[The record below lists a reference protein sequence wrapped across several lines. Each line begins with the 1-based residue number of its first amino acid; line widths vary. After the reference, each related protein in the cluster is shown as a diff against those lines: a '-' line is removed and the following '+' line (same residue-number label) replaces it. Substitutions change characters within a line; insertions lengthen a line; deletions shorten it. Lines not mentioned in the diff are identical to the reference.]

1 MSKSAA
7 ALPSSAVSFASRPDR
22 VALAI
27 IAAFALLRLLVAAN
41 IDLSFDESY
50 TVSVAHRLDLSY
62 YDHPPLLYW
71 IVHLFLPLLGDGRAM
86 RVPFIALFAGTSWLL
101 YRLTERLFDAPAGV
115 LAVLALNCS
124 GCFTFGL
131 GSMIEPDGPLMFAML
146 AAALTLTRVLF
157 REREKESTELGIWLQ
172 SGLWIGVAALSKYHA
187 VLFAA
192 GLLLFLLSV
201 PHQRRRLYRAAP
213 WLAAL
218 LALTV
223 ALPVLVW
230 NLQHHWAS
238 FEFQAAR
245 AGAGGGLH
253 PQYVLAN
260 IAGQAIWLLPW
271 IFVPLLIAGFQAMR
285 AGPAAERSW
294 YCFCLGLPTIVVFT
308 VIPLWGR
315 IGLPHWQMPGWL
327 MLFPLLGDWACR
339 AIETARL
346 RRCGIAGAAAML
358 VFAAGLVFQVNTGYG
373 HIVAPR
379 ASPLVDP
386 TLEMF
391 SWRQLPPQ
399 LAARGL
405 LPPGTFVITT
415 SWFYAGKIDQA
426 LHDAVPIV
434 VFDNDPRQFGLRYK
448 REDLLGHDA
457 IVVAPT
463 RSMHGIAAGLQPYF
477 DSIEERAPLALGRSG
492 RREIELSVLRARH
505 LRTPLPAP
513 AWTR

>member
-1 MSKSAA
+1 
-7 ALPSSAVSFASRPDR
+7 VSFSSRPER

-41 IDLSFDESY
+41 VGLSFDEAY
-50 TVSVAHRLDLSY
+50 TLSVARALDLSY

-71 IVHLFLPLLGDGRAM
+71 IAHLFLPLLGDGSAA

-101 YRLTERLFDAPAGV
+101 YRLTERLFHARAGV

-157 REREKESTELGIWLQ
+157 PAREQESGELAIWLQ
-172 SGLWIGVAALSKYHA
+172 TGLWIGVAALSKYHA

-192 GLLLFLLSV
+192 GLLSFLLSV
-201 PHQRRRLYRAAP
+201 PHQRRHLRRAAP
-213 WLAAL
+213 WLGAL
-218 LALTV
+218 LAL
-223 ALPVLVW
+223 AIASPVLVW
-230 NLQHHWAS
+230 NFRHHWAS

-245 AGAGGGLH
+245 AGPGGGLH

-271 IFVPLLIAGFQAMR
+271 IFVPLLIAGSRALR

-294 YCFCLGLPTIVVFT
+294 YCLCLGLPTIAVFT
-308 VIPLWGR
+308 VIPLWGH

-327 MLFPLLGDWACR
+327 MLFPVLGEWGCH
-339 AIETARL
+339 AIEATRL
-346 RRCGIAGAAAML
+346 RRWGIAGAAAML
-358 VFAAGLVFQVNTGYG
+358 VFAAGIVFQVNTGYG

-391 SWRQLPPQ
+391 AWRQLPPQ
-399 LAARGL
+399 LVARGL

-415 SWFYAGKIDQA
+415 SWFYAGKLDQA

-434 VFDNDPRQFGLRYK
+434 VFDDDPRQFGLRYD
-448 REDLLGHDA
+448 RQDLLGHDA
-457 IVVAPT
+457 IVVAPSG
-463 RSMHGIAAGLQPYF
+463 SMHGVAVRLQPYF
-477 DSIEERAPLALGRSG
+477 DSIEERGPLALGREG
-492 RREIELSVLRARH
+492 RREIELSVLCAHR

-513 AWTR
+513 GWAR

>member
-1 MSKSAA
+1 
-7 ALPSSAVSFASRPDR
+7 VSFSSRPDR

-27 IAAFALLRLLVAAN
+27 IAVFALLRLLLAATVG
-41 IDLSFDESY
+41 LSFDEAY
-50 TVSVAHRLDLSY
+50 TVSVAHSLDLSY
-62 YDHPPLLYW
+62 YDHPPLQYW
-71 IVHLFLPLLGDGRAM
+71 IAHLFLPLLGNGRVA
-86 RVPFIALFAGTSWLL
+86 RLPFIALFAGTSWLL
-101 YRLTERLFDAPAGV
+101 YRLTERLFHARAGV

-131 GSMIEPDGPLMFAML
+131 GTMVEPDGPLMFATL

-157 REREKESTELGIWLQ
+157 PARETESTRLVVWLQ

-201 PHQRRRLYRAAP
+201 PHQRRRLHGAAP
-213 WLAAL
+213 WLGAL
-218 LALTV
+218 LAL
-223 ALPVLVW
+223 AIASPVFVW

-238 FEFQAAR
+238 FEFQADR
-245 AGAGGGLH
+245 ASPGGFH
-253 PQYVLAN
+253 PGHVLAN

-271 IFVPLLIAGFQAMR
+271 IFVPLLIAAARAWR
-285 AGPAAERSW
+285 AGPAAERTW
-294 YCFCLGLPTIVVFT
+294 YCLCLGMPTIVVFT

-327 MLFPLLGDWACR
+327 MLFPLLGEWASR
-339 AIETARL
+339 AIDTARL
-346 RRCGIAGAAAML
+346 RRFGIAGATAML
-358 VFAAGLVFQVNTGYG
+358 VFAVAIVFEVNTGDA

-386 TLEMF
+386 TLEML

-405 LPPGTFVITT
+405 LPAGTFVITT
-415 SWFYAGKIDQA
+415 SWYYAGKIDQA
-426 LHDAVPIV
+426 LNDAVPIV
-434 VFDNDPRQFGLRYK
+434 VFDNDPRQFGLRDN
-448 REDLLGHDA
+448 RQDLLGHDA
-457 IVVAPT
+457 IVVAPVAA
-463 RSMHGIAAGLQPYF
+463 MHGIAAGLQPYF
-477 DSIEERAPLALGRSG
+477 DSIEEERAPVALGRSG
-492 RREIELSVLRARH
+492 RREIELRVLRAHR
-505 LRTPLPAP
+505 LRTPLPVP

>member
-1 MSKSAA
+1 MSFSW
-7 ALPSSAVSFASRPDR
+7 RPDR

-27 IAAFALLRLLVAAN
+27 IGTFALLRLLVAAN
-41 IDLSFDESY
+41 VGLSFDEAY
-50 TVSVAHRLDLSY
+50 TVSVARGLDLSY

-71 IVHLFLPLLGDGRAM
+71 IVHLFLPLLGDGQAA

-101 YRLTERLFDAPAGV
+101 YRLTERLFDARAGV

-131 GSMIEPDGPLMFAML
+131 GTMIEPDGPLMFAML

-157 REREKESTELGIWLQ
+157 PVRENESAELGVWLQ
-172 SGLWIGVAALSKYHA
+172 AGLWIGAAALSKYHA

-201 PHQRRRLYRAAP
+201 PHQRRRLRRAAP
-213 WLAAL
+213 WLGAL
-218 LALTV
+218 LALV
-223 ALPVLVW
+223 IASPVFVW

-238 FEFQAAR
+238 FQFQGGR
-245 AGAGGGLH
+245 AGADGGLH
-253 PQYVLAN
+253 PGHVLAN

-271 IFVPLLIAGFQAMR
+271 IFIPLLIAASRALR
-285 AGPAAERSW
+285 AGAAAERSW
-294 YCFCLGLPTIVVFT
+294 YCLCLGLPTIVVFT
-308 VIPLWGR
+308 VVPLWGH

-327 MLFPLLGDWACR
+327 MLFPVLGDWAGR
-339 AIETARL
+339 AIDAARL
-346 RRCGIAGAAAML
+346 RRYGIAGVTAML
-358 VFAAGLVFQVNTGYG
+358 LFAVGIVFEVNTGYG
-373 HIVAPR
+373 HIVAPS
-379 ASPLVDP
+379 ASPLIDP
-386 TLEMF
+386 TLEML

-426 LHDAVPIV
+426 LHDDVPIV
-434 VFDNDPRQFGLRYK
+434 VFDNDPQQFGLRYE
-448 REDLLGHDA
+448 RQNLLGHDA
-457 IVVAPT
+457 IVVAPV
-463 RSMHGIAAGLQPYF
+463 AAMQGVAADLQPYF
-477 DSIEERAPLALGRSG
+477 DSVEESAPLALGRSG
-492 RREIELSVLRARH
+492 RREIELGVLRAHH
-505 LRTPLPAP
+505 LRTPLPSP